1 MIAPVVVGLVASVL
15 PYVSFA
21 ALFGPAA
28 GVVAVMVF
36 GAVGFIAWLTTLI
49 LSAR

>member
-15 PYVSFA
+15 LYVSFA
-21 ALFGPAA
+21 ALLGPA
-28 GVVAVMVF
+28 GGIVAVMVF
-36 GAVGFIAWLTTLI
+36 GAVGCMAWLTTLI